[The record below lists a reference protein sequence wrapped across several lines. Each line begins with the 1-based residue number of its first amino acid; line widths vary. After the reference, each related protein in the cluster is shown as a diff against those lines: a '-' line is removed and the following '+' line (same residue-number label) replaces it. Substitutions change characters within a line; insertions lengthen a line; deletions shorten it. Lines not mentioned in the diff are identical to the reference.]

1 MYAYIQACILIG
13 KRGEEEKNC
22 LAHWGM
28 YACNRPDIFL
38 LRTKSRLAE
47 LTSSA
52 ILSSSLT
59 MCVCRRSSTTSRM
72 SSYPACQPTSLSHY
86 LSLSFSLSFSF
97 SPTQLYNCTTTI
109 RTYIL
114 LFTSARHHCLKLIEK
129 GKKGRRRKKNWPV
142 FLSFPFS
149 LSLSL
154 SFIHAIWIK
163 AILLKAS
170 RRAGQATQVVADAT
184 AKVFFITLVNRM
196 KDFLLC
202 EKCSVFFASSGFCTK
217 KEYLPNI

>member
-1 MYAYIQACILIG
+1 MQQGRRWKTIHGRKYPDIYLLYIVLRICKNRNWQCKVKKLVLACMYAYIQACILIG

-154 SFIHAIWIK
+154 SLSFM
-163 AILLKAS
+163 LFGS
-170 RRAGQATQVVADAT
+170 RR
-184 AKVFFITLVNRM
+184 F
-196 KDFLLC
+196 
-202 EKCSVFFASSGFCTK
+202 
-217 KEYLPNI
+217 Y